1 MDMILVLVMCQV
13 GAPWAFTVGNIH
25 VIFVSEL
32 MPLSFVLWKLCACN
46 VFRSHMVA
54 GTVLWNFVDLHTQSV
69 CCASSSFLPLKTM
82 KILKLI
88 KKEPPNI
95 YHPPQEIKP
104 YKQSWGLLVQFPLP
118 INHIPPSCFH
128 PRGNPFLNG
137 VWLLAHFCAYLYT
150 FITHL
155 YILNSAWD
163 SFFRFRF
170 YLVFTVCVTVQ
181 VAFFTHFLKTFM

>member
-1 MDMILVLVMCQV
+1 MDMILVLVLYQV
-13 GAPWAFTVGNIH
+13 GAPWAFTVGNMH
-25 VIFVSEL
+25 VILVSEL
-32 MPLSFVLWKLCACN
+32 MPLSFILWKLCACN

-54 GTVLWNFVDLHTQSV
+54 GTVLWNCGLTYSECLLCIFIFPSFKNNEDLE
-69 CCASSSFLPLKTM
+69 
-82 KILKLI
+82 IN

-118 INHIPPSCFH
+118 INHIPSSCFR

-163 SFFRFRF
+163 SFFHFRF